1 MSRLLKDRQFY
12 KKVLIVAF
20 PIILQQLLQSSVQL
34 VDNLMVGTLGELA
47 IGGVSVVNQIY
58 FVVII
63 VTFGAMAGAGIFTAQ
78 FFGSKQ
84 IEKLKETFRFKLSI
98 SVILS
103 IIAIVIFTIFG
114 KFFIGLFTDNPTT
127 IAWGISYLN
136 ITKWVMIPMTLSTA
150 ISTSF
155 REIGTTKPLLYIS
168 FVAIM
173 TNVLLNYLLIFGN
186 LGFPELGVV
195 GAAYAT
201 LISRILE
208 FVLLFVLLQM
218 KGKLFNTK
226 LLDVFKIE
234 KTLLK
239 VIVIT
244 AIPLVINEFL
254 FSFGQT
260 MFLQSYSVR
269 GDHALA
275 AINITMAISQLV
287 FITFGGI
294 GTAVAVFIGNTLGE
308 NKLVEAKANSQKI
321 FLFAF
326 VFAILLG
333 ILLFVLSFYILDIYD
348 VSLNTKQIAQFN
360 IRVNA
365 IMIPFI
371 SLYIAMYFTLRSG
384 GDTKSTML
392 MDSGY
397 IWVIQVPTV
406 FLLSR
411 LTDMSVI
418 YLFLIVQLLEIPK
431 VILAFSRY
439 KKEYWLRNLT
449 DVNTKNAEKLM
460 LTQEV

>member
-1 MSRLLKDRQFY
+1 
-12 KKVLIVAF
+12 
-20 PIILQQLLQSSVQL
+20 
-34 VDNLMVGTLGELA
+34 
-47 IGGVSVVNQIY
+47 
-58 FVVII
+58 
-63 VTFGAMAGAGIFTAQ
+63 
-78 FFGSKQ
+78 
-84 IEKLKETFRFKLSI
+84 
-98 SVILS
+98 
-103 IIAIVIFTIFG
+103 
-114 KFFIGLFTDNPTT
+114 
-127 IAWGISYLN
+127 
-136 ITKWVMIPMTLSTA
+136 
-150 ISTSF
+150 
-155 REIGTTKPLLYIS
+155 
-168 FVAIM
+168 M

-226 LLDVFKIE
+226 LLEVFKIE
-234 KTLLK
+234 KALLK